1 MENLILSFN
10 VVLPLCLCI
19 ALGYFLYRINMIE
32 EATQKSMNKLVFRVF
47 LPIYVF
53 NSIYTTDVAKVFDLR
68 LVLLTV
74 LGIVGIFAVLMVLIP
89 RIEKDNAKRGVMVQA
104 IFRSNYVLFGVPI
117 AASLCGE
124 ANIGPTSLLVGFVVP
139 IFNVLAVVCL
149 ETFRGGKPDYKKMLR
164 GIATNPLIIGSV
176 LGIVLN
182 LFNVPL
188 PTGVHKSVTDLGKI
202 ATPLSLVVLGAGFR
216 FNAIRGYMRQIAI
229 CLTGKLILSPLI
241 TVAIGVLLGLRN
253 EMLVPVLAVFG
264 SPIAVS
270 SYTMAEQMEG
280 DGRLAASLVV
290 LTSVCSI
297 VTMFLFIF
305 ALKQLGLV

>member
-89 RIEKDNAKRGVMVQA
+89 RIERDNAKRGVMVQA

-176 LGIVLN
+176 LGIALN

-229 CLTGKLILSPLI
+229 CLTGKLIISPMI

>member
-229 CLTGKLILSPLI
+229 CLTGKLIISPLI

>member
-176 LGIVLN
+176 LGIALN

-229 CLTGKLILSPLI
+229 CLTGKLIISPMI

-270 SYTMAEQMEG
+270 SYTMAEQIEG

>member
-74 LGIVGIFAVLMVLIP
+74 LGIVGIFCVLMVLIP

-117 AASLCGE
+117 AIALCGE
-124 ANIGPTSLLVGFVVP
+124 NNVGPTSLLVGFVVP

-149 ETFRGGKPDYKKMLR
+149 ETFRGGKPDYRKMLR

-182 LFNVPL
+182 MLNVPL

-216 FNAIRGYMRQIAI
+216 FNAIRGYTRQIAI
-229 CLTGKLILSPLI
+229 CLTGKLILSPML

-297 VTMFLFIF
+297 FTMFLFIF
-305 ALKQLGLV
+305 TLKQLGLV

>member
-32 EATQKSMNKLVFRVF
+32 EATQKSMNRLVFRVF
-47 LPIYVF
+47 LPVYIF
-53 NSIYTTDVAKVFDLR
+53 NSIYTTDIAKVFDVR
-68 LVLLTV
+68 LVALTV
-74 LGIVGIFAVLMVLIP
+74 FGILGIFTALMVLIP
-89 RIEKDNAKRGVMVQA
+89 RIEKENAKRGVMIQA

-117 AASLCGE
+117 AVSLCGE
-124 ANIGPTSLLVGFVVP
+124 ANVGPTSLLVGFVVP
-139 IFNVLAVVCL
+139 IYNILAVVCL
-149 ETFRGGKPDYKKMLR
+149 ETFRGGKPDMKKILR
-164 GIATNPLIIGSV
+164 GIATNPLIIASV
-176 LGIVLN
+176 LGIALN
-182 LFNVPL
+182 LLDMPL
-188 PTGVHKSVTDLGKI
+188 PAGVHKSVTDIGKI
-202 ATPLSLVVLGAGFR
+202 ATPLSLAVLGAGFR
-216 FNAIRGYMRQIAI
+216 FNTIRGYIRQIAI
-229 CLTGKLILSPLI
+229 CLAGKLIVSPLLAV
-241 TVAIGVLLGLRN
+241 TIGVLLGLRN

-297 VTMFLFIF
+297 LTMFLFIF
-305 ALKQLGLV
+305 GLKQLGMV

>member
-74 LGIVGIFAVLMVLIP
+74 LGIVGIFCVLMVLIP

-117 AASLCGE
+117 AIALCGE
-124 ANIGPTSLLVGFVVP
+124 NNVGPTSLLVGFVVP

-149 ETFRGGKPDYKKMLR
+149 ETFRGGKPDYRKMLR

-182 LFNVPL
+182 MLNVPL

-216 FNAIRGYMRQIAI
+216 FNAIRGYTRQIAI
-229 CLTGKLILSPLI
+229 CLTGKLILSPML
-241 TVAIGVLLGLRN
+241 TVAIGVMLGLRN

-297 VTMFLFIF
+297 FTMFLFIF
-305 ALKQLGLV
+305 TLKQLGLV

>member
-47 LPIYVF
+47 LPVYIF
-53 NSIYTTDVAKVFDLR
+53 NSIYTTDIAKVFDIR
-68 LVLLTV
+68 LVALTV
-74 LGIVGIFAVLMVLIP
+74 FGILGIFMALMVLIP
-89 RIEKDNAKRGVMVQA
+89 RIEQDNAKRGVMVQA

-117 AASLCGE
+117 AISLCGE
-124 ANIGPTSLLVGFVVP
+124 ANVGPTSLLVGFVVP

-149 ETFRGGKPDYKKMLR
+149 ESFRGGKPDIKKILR
-164 GIATNPLIIGSV
+164 GIAANPLIIASV
-176 LGIVLN
+176 LGIALN
-182 LFNVPL
+182 LLGVKL
-188 PTGVHKSVTDLGKI
+188 PTGVHKSVTDIGKI

-216 FNAIRGYMRQIAI
+216 FNAIRGYVRQIII
-229 CLTGKLILSPLI
+229 CMMGKLI
-241 TVAIGVLLGLRN
+241 VAPTLALAVGVLLGLRN
-253 EMLVPVLAVFG
+253 ELLVPVLAVFG

-270 SYTMAEQMEG
+270 SYTMAEQMDG

-297 VTMFLFIF
+297 LTMFLFIF
-305 ALKQLGLV
+305 VLKQLGLV

>member
-176 LGIVLN
+176 LGIALN

-229 CLTGKLILSPLI
+229 CLTGKLIISPMI

>member
-74 LGIVGIFAVLMVLIP
+74 LGIVGIFSVLMVLIP

-117 AASLCGE
+117 AIALCGE
-124 ANIGPTSLLVGFVVP
+124 NNVGPTSLLVGFVVP

-182 LFNVPL
+182 MLNVPL

>member
-1 MENLILSFN
+1 MDNLILSFN

-32 EATQKSMNKLVFRVF
+32 EAAQKNMNKLVFRVF
-47 LPIYVF
+47 LPVYVF
-53 NSIYTTDVAKVFDLR
+53 NSIYTTDVAKVFDMR
-68 LVLLTV
+68 LVGLTV
-74 LGIVGIFAVLMVLIP
+74 LGILGIFGAMMVIIP
-89 RIEKDNAKRGVMVQA
+89 QIEKDNAKRGVMVQA
-104 IFRSNYVLFGVPI
+104 IFRSNFALFGVPI
-117 AASLCGE
+117 ATLLCGE
-124 ANIGPTSLLVGFVVP
+124 ANLGPTTLLVGFVVP
-139 IFNVLAVVCL
+139 IYNVLAVVCL

-164 GIATNPLIIGSV
+164 GIATNPLIIGSL

-182 LFNVPL
+182 LLHVSL

-216 FNAIRGYMRQIAI
+216 FNAIRGYVRQIAV
-229 CLTGKLILSPLI
+229 CLTGKLVLSPLLA
-241 TVAIGVLLGLRN
+241 VAVGAALGLRN

-270 SYTMAEQMEG
+270 SYTMAEQMDG

-297 VTMFLFIF
+297 VTIFLFIF

>member
-229 CLTGKLILSPLI
+229 CLTGKLIISPMI

>member
-32 EATQKSMNKLVFRVF
+32 EATQKNMNKLVFRVF

-53 NSIYTTDVAKVFDLR
+53 NSIYTTDIAKMFDLR
-68 LVLLTV
+68 LVGLTV
-74 LGIVGIFAVLMVLIP
+74 FGILGIFAVLMVIIP
-89 RIEKDNAKRGVMVQA
+89 RIERDNAKRGVMVQA
-104 IFRSNYVLFGVPI
+104 IFRSNFVLFGVPI
-117 AASLCGE
+117 ATSLCGE

-149 ETFRGGKPDYKKMLR
+149 ESFRGGKPDYRKMLR

-176 LGIVLN
+176 LGIALN
-182 LFNVPL
+182 MLHVQL
-188 PTGVHKSVTDLGKI
+188 PTGVHKSVSDLGKI

-216 FNAIRGYMRQIAI
+216 FNAIRGYVRQIAI
-229 CLTGKLILSPLI
+229 CLTGKLIVSPLLAV
-241 TVAIGVLLGLRN
+241 TIGVMLGLRN

-270 SYTMAEQMEG
+270 SYTMAEQMDG

>member
-229 CLTGKLILSPLI
+229 CLTGKLILSPMI